1 MDQEKFFQ
9 RLSYT
14 NFTWSII
21 EYLNTN
27 NSINTTLKMK
37 FFISSV
43 NVTKWTGLYMIGII
57 VMKQLKQKMTIMSI
71 YYKLFLKGKQLDEN
85 IWFGKNNWD
94 ELF

>member
-1 MDQEKFFQ
+1 M
-9 RLSYT
+9 
-14 NFTWSII
+14 
-21 EYLNTN
+21 
-27 NSINTTLKMK
+27 
-37 FFISSV
+37 
-43 NVTKWTGLYMIGII
+43 NVTKWTGLYVIGII